1 MLCSVA
7 TWCVI
12 IMIFVKSF
20 GIFRYC
26 NPQRP
31 LDGVNTLLASLE
43 KYCKP
48 VKTVVN
54 WCITQQTEQERH
66 LAPISLRPLLLS
78 LAKPS
83 PVCALVPATHE
94 AKDLLENMKT
104 TDVKQDPVLLQ
115 LLQNIC
121 PVLFELVKNLNV
133 RDRSLPGVFDSLLDE
148 LWSKSIA
155 PFEGLQPT
163 NDQLTADDSD
173 SFEESISFWPHMP
186 VVRDRGR

>member
-1 MLCSVA
+1 MLSSVA

-20 GIFRYC
+20 GISRYC

-54 WCITQQTEQERH
+54 WCITQLTEQERH

-94 AKDLLENMKT
+94 AKT
-104 TDVKQDPVLLQ
+104 
-115 LLQNIC
+115 
-121 PVLFELVKNLNV
+121 
-133 RDRSLPGVFDSLLDE
+133 
-148 LWSKSIA
+148 
-155 PFEGLQPT
+155 
-163 NDQLTADDSD
+163 
-173 SFEESISFWPHMP
+173 FWKK
-186 VVRDRGR
+186 